1 VAAPTLEKH
10 AVRDHPLTLRGVAI
24 AGRGAEL
31 SFGLRETPPLLVWL
45 ENYFGVSYPY
55 DKLDLIAVPDFGA
68 GAMENA
74 GAITFRDTLLLVRPD
89 APEQQKRTFGYVDA
103 HELSHQWFGNLVTM
117 PWWDDIWLN
126 EAFATWMG
134 TRAINGV
141 HPEYESDL
149 GALSSTHGA
158 MEVDSR
164 TSARKIRQP
173 IESDHDIENA
183 FDAITYSKGGAVLS
197 MFERYLGAD
206 EFQAGLRRYME
217 RFRFGNATA
226 RDLVRTLAEVSGEA
240 ALEGAFFSFLDQP
253 GVPELQVKLDCTSN
267 PPALELTQARYA
279 PLGTSVTSDARWQ
292 IPFCARF
299 GHPEGIREQCA
310 LLSEPTTRLPL
321 EAKSCPSWVM
331 PNAGAQG
338 YYRWSLADDALD
350 ALVSRRT
357 DLSVPEQMSLA
368 NNVSAALRAG
378 RIDVKRALAA
388 QRQLLAS
395 PKRHVME
402 SALKTYWLVREFL
415 DAGSY
420 PSFRAEVAKT
430 LRPAYTRLGL
440 LPRSGAQV
448 SGEEKLA
455 RASVVRALFS
465 LAEDPALTKELVK
478 LGVPLLLPPVA
489 GKPAS
494 TSSVPSELLELTLT
508 AALRSQGAPAFE
520 QAVAQ
525 LFQATDGVLRSRY
538 LTALSYVRDPELGQ
552 RALALALDPR
562 LRTNERLVPLF
573 GQLSQPETRDAGFL
587 WLRANY
593 DALQAQLGAH
603 GGNDVIAAASNFC
616 SEDKAKEVEA
626 FFGPKSPHI
635 PGGPRELLMTLETI
649 RSCAALSAA
658 YGEQVRALY
667 AGKVK

>member
-1 VAAPTLEKH
+1 
-10 AVRDHPLTLRGVAI
+10 
-24 AGRGAEL
+24 
-31 SFGLRETPPLLVWL
+31 
-45 ENYFGVSYPY
+45 
-55 DKLDLIAVPDFGA
+55 
-68 GAMENA
+68 
-74 GAITFRDTLLLVRPD
+74 
-89 APEQQKRTFGYVDA
+89 
-103 HELSHQWFGNLVTM
+103 
-117 PWWDDIWLN
+117 
-126 EAFATWMG
+126 
-134 TRAINGV
+134 
-141 HPEYESDL
+141 
-149 GALSSTHGA
+149 
-158 MEVDSR
+158 
-164 TSARKIRQP
+164 
-173 IESDHDIENA
+173 
-183 FDAITYSKGGAVLS
+183 
-197 MFERYLGAD
+197 
-206 EFQAGLRRYME
+206 
-217 RFRFGNATA
+217 
-226 RDLVRTLAEVSGEA
+226 
-240 ALEGAFFSFLDQP
+240 
-253 GVPELQVKLDCTSN
+253 
-267 PPALELTQARYA
+267 
-279 PLGTSVTSDARWQ
+279 
-292 IPFCARF
+292 
-299 GHPEGIREQCA
+299 
-310 LLSEPTTRLPL
+310 
-321 EAKSCPSWVM
+321 M

-388 QRQLLAS
+388 QRQLAAS

-415 DAGSY
+415 DAGSL
-420 PSFRAEVAKT
+420 PSFRAEVAKM

-440 LPRSGAQV
+440 LPRGGAQV

-478 LGVPLLLPPVA
+478 LGAPLLAPPVA
-489 GKPAS
+489 GKPKS

-508 AALRSQGAPAFE
+508 AALRSAGAPAFE
-520 QAVAQ
+520 QAVLQ
-525 LFQATDGVLRSRY
+525 LFEATDGVLRSRY

-573 GQLSQPETRDAGFL
+573 GQLSQPETRDAGFA

-626 FFGPKSPHI
+626 FFAPKSPHI

-649 RSCAALSAA
+649 RSCAALSSA
-658 YGEQVRALY
+658 YGEQVRALF
-667 AGKVK
+667 AGKTK